1 MLGSYSTYF
10 ATAFSAAL
18 SLRVKIRQNP
28 QIPNGI
34 KTASTMAEVMPA
46 LWALYLAWAVM
57 KKNLAS
63 KWELLFMFCQQT
75 VARKP
80 PSFYKNSF
88 YTV

>member
-1 MLGSYSTYF
+1 
-10 ATAFSAAL
+10 
-18 SLRVKIRQNP
+18 
-28 QIPNGI
+28 
-34 KTASTMAEVMPA
+34 MAEVMPA

-80 PSFYKNSF
+80 PSFYKNTF